1 LSDSDPSRDV
11 KKAAAWAA
19 ANFLPASLSFPSEP
33 ERRRIFSTM
42 VVDTAYYDA
51 LEVKPTA
58 SDIEIKKAYRRLAIQ
73 LHPDKNPD
81 DATAHEKFQVVRIF
95 SIFPEMG

>member
-1 LSDSDPSRDV
+1 
-11 KKAAAWAA
+11 
-19 ANFLPASLSFPSEP
+19 
-33 ERRRIFSTM
+33 M

-95 SIFPEMG
+95 SIFPRRADLYDADRRSVPSSQR